1 LSILGTRVK
10 RVEDRKF
17 LTAGGGYTDDLLDD
31 ELAGAAHLTFVRS
44 PMAHG
49 RIRGIDTSAA
59 RTAPGVIAVVTVDDL
74 GVAPLAPPFP
84 MFNPKMLR
92 PVLASQ
98 VVRFV
103 GEPIAAV
110 LTEQLYQGEDAAG
123 LVDVD
128 LLPMPVVPTT
138 ARAAAGDVLLF
149 PAAGTNLV
157 ASFGE
162 PRDRTLFDDCELCSP
177 TG

>member
-1 LSILGTRVK
+1 MSILGTRVM

-17 LTAGGGYTDDLLDD
+17 LTTGGVYTDDLLED

-49 RIRGIDTSAA
+49 RIRGIDTRAA
-59 RTAPGVIAVVTVDDL
+59 REAPGVIAVFTLDDL
-74 GVAPLAPPFP
+74 DVAPLAPPFP
-84 MFNPKMLR
+84 MFNPQMLR
-92 PVLASQ
+92 PWLASQ

-110 LTEQLYQGEDAAG
+110 LTEQLYQGEDAAE

-128 LLPMPVVPTT
+128 LVPLPAVLTT
-138 ARAAAGDVLLF
+138 ARRPPGTFCCSPPPGPTSSRPSANRAIPRCSTAA
-149 PAAGTNLV
+149 
-157 ASFGE
+157 
-162 PRDRTLFDDCELCSP
+162 RLCSRS
-177 TG
+177 G